1 MAAKKKNTKP
11 KEIPVPE
18 PITDL
23 QFNDRVMRSNLP
35 VVLLVC
41 APHSENSAIMEKEI
55 RYIAA
60 SYKGK
65 LEFFSINA
73 DKNPETFGRYGIRS
87 LPTLLFFQNRSVVD
101 RIVGL
106 LLGGALKSRI
116 ERLLDKN
123 RDEFAYR
130 GPRNLA
136 QWAKE
141 HNIYGNSPYIH

>member
-1 MAAKKKNTKP
+1 MAIKKKDTAP
-11 KEIPVPE
+11 KEVPVPE

-23 QFNDRVMRSNLP
+23 QFNDRVMRTNHL
-35 VVLLVC
+35 VVLLVW

-55 RYIAA
+55 RFMAP

-65 LEFFSINA
+65 VEFFSINA

-101 RIVGL
+101 RVVGL

-116 ERLLDKN
+116 DRLLDKDRN
-123 RDEFAYR
+123 DFAYR

-136 QWAKE
+136 KWAKE
-141 HNIYGNSPYIH
+141 HNIYGNSPYVH